1 MIKKILMSVMVL
13 LLLFTAGCDDPNPP
27 EQPNPPQQ
35 TNQSEVEVQPSEPKV
50 KPESPVEKTSPK
62 VETAKTM
69 QVKVYYPDDSGI
81 NLVGVNRQIK
91 IQKDDDKYFATIKL
105 LTEDPTEKGL
115 TKIFPSHAKIN
126 GVKIKGKTAY
136 VNFDG
141 SIIENFVGG
150 STGEELLI
158 NSFVNT
164 LTEFPEIEQVK
175 FVIDGKNVETLAG
188 HMDLNMPLKRTEE

>member
-1 MIKKILMSVMVL
+1 MR
-13 LLLFTAGCDDPNPP
+13 
-27 EQPNPPQQ
+27 PNPPQQ

-81 NLVGVNRQIK
+81 NLVGVSRQIK

>member
-1 MIKKILMSVMVL
+1 MRKILIMATAMLMLV
-13 LLLFTAGCDDPNPP
+13 TAGCDDPNPP

-35 TNQSEVEVQPSEPKV
+35 TNQSEVEVKPSEPKV
-50 KPESPVEKTSPK
+50 KPEPPVEKTSPK

-91 IQKDDDKYFATIKL
+91 IKKDDDKYFAAIEL

-141 SIIENFVGG
+141 SITENFVGG

-175 FVIDGKNVETLAG
+175 FVINGKNVETLAG